1 MPHHYADTFVV
12 IPLEFFRTKPSV
24 AKFGA
29 PEELMAHA
37 VAKYCQNTLQV
48 RISAEDM
55 GTRGARYFKAEFNSC
70 LSS

>member
-1 MPHHYADTFVV
+1 MLTLFVV

-48 RISAEDM
+48 RISAENM
-55 GTRGARYFKAEFNSC
+55 GMRGAEIF
-70 LSS
+70 SSKI